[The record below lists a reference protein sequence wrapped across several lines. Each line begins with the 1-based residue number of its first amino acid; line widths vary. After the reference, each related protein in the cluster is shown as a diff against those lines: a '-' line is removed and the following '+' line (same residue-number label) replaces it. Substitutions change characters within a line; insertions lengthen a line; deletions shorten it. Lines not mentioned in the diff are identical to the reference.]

1 MNYLEKWAQSII
13 RRTSNTLKAPVEI
26 EAVRDAHLGP
36 RWEYAKVRLR
46 IEPAETF
53 EVRSEVEIMDD
64 TVRQTYL
71 DATIFGLLDV
81 LLVAEA
87 SPLIRISVCVTAL
100 EQHEIDST
108 PMAFR
113 MAGREA
119 GRKLLQAARE
129 QAFAPPT

>member
-1 MNYLEKWAQSII
+1 MNYLEKWAQSIL
-13 RRTSNTLKAPVEI
+13 RRTSNTLKTPVEI
-26 EAVRDAHLGP
+26 EAERDAHLGP
-36 RWEYAKVRLR
+36 RWEYAKIKLR

-53 EVRSEVEIMDD
+53 EVRSEVQITED

-71 DATIFGLLDV
+71 DATIMGLLDV
-81 LLVAEA
+81 LLVAEE
-87 SPLIRISVCVTAL
+87 SPLIRISVNITAL
-100 EQHEIDST
+100 EEHEVDST

-119 GRKLLQAARE
+119 GKKLLKAARE